1 VIEKGKQ
8 KGVFKGIYFQ
18 VNIIIIIGI
27 NIKVK

>member
-18 VNIIIIIGI
+18 VNIIIIIGSYML
-27 NIKVK
+27 K